1 MLSKYQELIEKYG
14 SPLYVYDVKGVQ
26 KRLDLL
32 KSVLPSNAKIHYAM
46 KANHFDAI
54 LNAFLQAGCGV
65 DIVSSGEMD
74 LALRMGFRPDD
85 IVFSGVAKTRAEIKA
100 AIENKIYQI
109 NVESLPELERIIQ
122 IARQLEVKKP
132 VAVALRMNPDVK
144 TETHPYIQ
152 TGFRDNKFGFD
163 FSEMPKLYSVLKQTT
178 DVVRLVGLTL
188 HIGSQ
193 IRDLAPFKTAIL
205 KTLELYKDVESAGFP
220 LERFDVGGGVGIDY
234 QNPDL
239 SADEDLLARYGQLL
253 KEILPTSIPKIL
265 LEPGRVL
272 VARFG
277 TLLTEVQY
285 VKRTPFKN
293 FVIVDAGMNHLMRP
307 ALYQAQHRIHVVGH
321 ASSEKLMKCDVV
333 GPICESADVL
343 GYERELPENLQ
354 SGDILSVCDVG
365 AYGSVMM
372 NDYNLRPR
380 AQEVLL

>member
-1 MLSKYQELIEKYG
+1 MHSRYLELVKKHG
-14 SPLYVYDVKGVQ
+14 SPLYVYDIKGVQ

-32 KSVLPSNAKIHYAM
+32 KSVLPVNAKIHYAM

-54 LNAFLQAGCGV
+54 LNVFLQANCGV

-74 LALRMGFRPDD
+74 VAFHAGFRPDD
-85 IVFSGVAKTRAEIKA
+85 IVFSGVGKSRAEIQS
-100 AIENKIYQI
+100 AIENEIYQI
-109 NVESLPELERIIQ
+109 NVESLPELERIIA
-122 IARQLEVKKP
+122 IARELEVNKP

-163 FSEMPKLYSVLKQTT
+163 FSEIPQLLSVFKQAPEA
-178 DVVRLVGLTL
+178 VRLVGLTL

-193 IRDLAPFKTAIL
+193 IRDLNPFQVAIL
-205 KTLELYKDVESAGFP
+205 KSLELYKEVEKAGFA

-234 QNPDL
+234 QSSDISSDEKLL
-239 SADEDLLARYGQLL
+239 SEYGQLL
-253 KEILPTSIPKIL
+253 KNILPTSIPKIL

-277 TLLTEVQY
+277 MLLTEVQY

-293 FVIVDAGMNHLMRP
+293 FVIVDTGMNHLMRP
-307 ALYQAQHRIHVVGH
+307 ALYQAQHRIEVLGDGPMV
-321 ASSEKLMKCDVV
+321 KKMICDVV

-343 GYERELPENLQ
+343 GLARELPENLQ
-354 SGDILSVCDVG
+354 SGDILSICDAG